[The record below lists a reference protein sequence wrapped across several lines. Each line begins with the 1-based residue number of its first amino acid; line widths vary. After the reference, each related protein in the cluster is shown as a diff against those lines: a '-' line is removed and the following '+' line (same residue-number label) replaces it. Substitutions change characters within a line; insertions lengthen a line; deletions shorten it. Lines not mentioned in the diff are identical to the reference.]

1 MHGAISRSDAGQ
13 ELGRVKRAVVRDLR
27 QAMRRKHLNQAAL
40 ARRIGITRAA
50 ITRLLDEEDLS
61 LSVKLLGRLAA
72 ALDARV
78 DLQLAGK
85 PSTPRR
91 HS

>member
-1 MHGAISRSDAGQ
+1 MQGAVSRADAGQ

-27 QAMRRKHLNQAAL
+27 EAMRRKHLNQAAL
-40 ARRIGITRAA
+40 ARRIGTTRAA
-50 ITRLLDEEDLS
+50 ITRLLSEDDLS

-72 ALDARV
+72 ALDAQV
-78 DLQLAGK
+78 NLQLAGK
-85 PSTPRR
+85 PPRR